1 MHTLIIPTDA
11 PAVRGPK
18 QGEWTYEDWETLL
31 PDDGNR
37 YEIIDGMVYMTTA
50 PSNFHQYILKRLYR
64 LVGIPAED
72 AGLAD
77 AYFAP
82 IGVLMP
88 GATPVQPDFVLIL
101 KQNLSIIHE
110 RRIRGVPDL
119 IVEILS
125 PGNSEYDEGVKL
137 DAYAHAGVPE
147 YGVIDPKARQMR
159 VYQLKASGQYGDPTR
174 YNETDTIAFA
184 CLPTISFTVND
195 LFAGATDTTL

>member
-1 MHTLIIPTDA
+1 MYTLIIPTDA

-37 YEIIDGMVYMTTA
+37 YEIIDGMVYMTTV

-72 AGLAD
+72 AELAD

-82 IGVLMP
+82 IGVLMA
-88 GATPVQPDFVLIL
+88 GATPVQPDFVVVL
-101 KQNLSIIHE
+101 KKNLGIIHE

-125 PGNSEYDEGVKL
+125 PANSEYDEGVKL
-137 DAYAHAGVPE
+137 EAYARAGVSE
-147 YGVIDPKARQMR
+147 YGVIDPKTRQVR
-159 VYQLKASGQYGDPTR
+159 VYRLQGAGQYGDPAY
-174 YNETDTIAFA
+174 YNEADTMAFA
-184 CLPTISFTVND
+184 CLPTISFTVGD